1 MSKKILKGIEAR
13 NALEQGV
20 SMVADCVK
28 VTLGPKGRNVV
39 LDKSPQAPLI
49 TNDGVTIAK
58 EIELNDPFL
67 NMGANLIK
75 EASIKTN
82 DVAGDG
88 TTTATVLTQSIVKEG
103 LKNSTAGANPIILRK
118 GIYKAIENVVETLKT
133 ISQKVETNEKLKQV
147 ASISAGD
154 DEIGNLIASA
164 IEKVGKDG
172 VVTAQ
177 ESNNLKTELVVVEG
191 MQFERGFLSPYMA
204 TDMEKM
210 EAILDNPLILVTDA
224 KIQNLSQILPLLE
237 KIASNNEKLLIIADE
252 LDGDALAGIVLNKLR
267 GTLSCAGVRA
277 PSFGEN
283 RTETLKD
290 IAILT
295 GGTFVSETLD
305 QKLENTELSSLGR
318 AKKVK
323 ITKDTTTII
332 DGYGEQ
338 SKIKERIEQIKQ
350 QISADD
356 SFENEKLCE
365 RLAKLSG
372 GVAVINVGAATE
384 VEMME
389 KKLRIEDA
397 LSASKA
403 AILEGVVP
411 GGGVALVKT
420 IKPLK
425 KFIKSLNGDE
435 KTGAEIV
442 LHCLSEPLKQI
453 AENAGICGGVVLEK
467 VLRSNNPNFGFDAY
481 KNKFGDMYKF
491 GIIDPTKVTRSAL
504 QNAGSIASTLL
515 TTECIIAENKK
526 TNWVRLFYFENKF
539 IWYKIMVKIY

>member
-1 MSKKILKGIEAR
+1 MSKKILEGIEAR
-13 NALEQGV
+13 NALEKGV

-39 LDKSPQAPLI
+39 LDRSPQPPLI

-58 EIELNDPFL
+58 EIELEDPFV

-82 DVAGDG
+82 DIAGDG

-118 GIYKAIENVVETLKT
+118 GIFKAIDNVVETLKS
-133 ISQKVETNEKLKQV
+133 ISQKVETTEKIKQV

-154 DEIGNLIASA
+154 EEIGSLIAKA
-164 IEKVGKDG
+164 IERVGKDG
-172 VVTAQ
+172 VITAQ
-177 ESNNLKTELVVVEG
+177 ESSSLKTELQVVEG
-191 MQFERGFLSPYMA
+191 MQFERGYLSPYMA

-210 EAILDNPLILVTDA
+210 EAILENPLILVTDA

-237 KIASNNEKLLIIADE
+237 KVASNNEKLLIIADE

-283 RTETLKD
+283 RTEILKD

-295 GGTFVSETLD
+295 GATFVSESLG
-305 QKLENTELSSLGR
+305 QKLETIELALLGR

-332 DGYGEQ
+332 EGFGEP
-338 SKIKERIEQIKQ
+338 SKIKERAQ
-350 QISADD
+350 QIRAQLTSEN
-356 SFENEKLCE
+356 SFDNEKLTE
-365 RLAKLSG
+365 RLGKLSG

-403 AILEGVVP
+403 ATLEGVVP
-411 GGGVALVKT
+411 GGGVALVKA
-420 IKPLK
+420 
-425 KFIKSLNGDE
+425 IKSLERYTKTLKGDE

-442 LHCLSEPLKQI
+442 LHSLSEPLKQI

-467 VLRSNNPNFGFDAY
+467 VLKNKNPSYGFDAY
-481 KNKFGDMYKF
+481 NNKFGDMFKF

-515 TTECIIAENKK
+515 TTECIIAEDKK
-526 TNWVRLFYFENKF
+526 PN
-539 IWYKIMVKIY
+539 